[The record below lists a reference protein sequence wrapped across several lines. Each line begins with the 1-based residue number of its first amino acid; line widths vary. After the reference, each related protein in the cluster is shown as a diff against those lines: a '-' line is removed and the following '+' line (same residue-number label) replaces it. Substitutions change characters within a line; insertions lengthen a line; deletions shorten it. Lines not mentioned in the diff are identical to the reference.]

1 MLIGKHLLFIKMEF
15 TPFKKMVFTLFN
27 KIVNIDLGSKGE
39 DCVLEMTAEGC
50 SSEHGDNSP
59 SIDQVINPPSQYI
72 YI

>member
-1 MLIGKHLLFIKMEF
+1 MEL
-15 TPFKKMVFTLFN
+15 TSFKKIVFTLFN

-59 SIDQVINPPSQYI
+59 SIDQVINPPPPPPNI